1 MTTVDVGQGGR
12 IVGRRRELAAIGS
25 ALGRLSGRRG
35 GWFVLSGEPGIGK
48 TRLLRELRDRSE
60 AAGHMVLAGRAAE
73 FERELPFAVWID
85 ALDGAVASLG
95 EARIESLVG
104 DRLGE
109 LARVL
114 PALAGPEGAPV
125 AGVQDE
131 RFRAYRAVRAL
142 LEGLAA
148 GRAVV
153 IVLDDLHWADDA
165 SLELLAHMLRR
176 APRGKVLVALAYRSG
191 QLPGWVAA
199 TLEAA
204 AREGGV
210 SEFELAPLSAEESG
224 ALLGAG
230 VAASRRADLHRQSGG
245 NPFYLTQLART
256 DGSPAH
262 PAHPAAA
269 AAPHGPAGPTGVPT
283 AVAAALGQEV
293 EALGPD
299 ARRLAWGSAVVGEP
313 VELELAAAAGGLGA
327 TEAPAAL
334 DEVLAAGLLGATE
347 VPRRYRFRHP
357 LVRRA
362 VYDAAGETWRLEA
375 HARAAAALEER
386 GAPAAARA
394 HHLEQ
399 CALPGDEAAVA
410 VLIQAGLEAAP
421 RAPAGAAQWF
431 VAALRLLGDSA
442 DPGRRLGLLIPL
454 ATANAATGHLEEA
467 LATLHQA
474 LELVPAELAEVRV
487 RLIAACAACE
497 NLLGRHDAAHR
508 RLLRARDDLTD
519 GGRARSAAAG
529 ALYIE
534 LAADALYDSDFAAM
548 REWAALARETAAA
561 IEDPGLGAIS
571 AGLACFADYGLG
583 DTAAAK
589 TAQAEGAAMLDTLP
603 DEALAWRLEAPYY
616 LSFAEF
622 FCERYDDAI
631 KHLHRGLAVSRASG
645 QGQLMIPM
653 MVGLAHALET
663 RGRLAEA
670 LEQAEGAVEAAR
682 LSGNRQVTGWAL
694 VAEAWITAVL
704 GDLDRALAAGE
715 EAVDLLRGL
724 DESVLTRGTH
734 AHVAGVWLEAGR
746 PDRCLQEVQAIGAP
760 ELEMIEPGRRA
771 WLYGVLARA
780 ELARGHP
787 RGAEAWIE
795 RGEATARGLDLPL
808 TSSSVLHARAL
819 LALEHGDPREA
830 SRLAEQA
837 ADLADEVGASVVAAR
852 LRTLSGRG
860 MAAAG
865 DTEGAIDLLTRA
877 EQELAACGADHLR
890 DEAARELRRLGR
902 RVSARQRRGAPA
914 GGGLQ
919 ALSGREREVAGL
931 VAQGRTNRQIAAEL
945 YLSEK
950 TVESHL
956 SRVFSKLGVSSRAEV
971 AETVGRERSGT
982 SPMVRPSSG

>member
-1 MTTVDVGQGGR
+1 VTTVDVGQGGR
-12 IVGRRRELAAIGS
+12 IVGRRRELAAIGT

-35 GWFVLSGEPGIGK
+35 GWLVLSGEPGIGK

-95 EARIESLVG
+95 EARVESLVG

-109 LARVL
+109 LSRVL

-176 APRGKVLVALAYRSG
+176 APRGKVLVALAYRAG

-204 AREGGV
+204 AREGAV
-210 SEFELAPLSAEESG
+210 SELELAPLSPAEAE
-224 ALLGAG
+224 ALLGTG
-230 VAASRRADLHRQSGG
+230 VAASRRADLYRQSGG
-245 NPFYLTQLART
+245 NPFYLTQLARA
-256 DGSPAH
+256 DGGT
-262 PAHPAAA
+262 AAA
-269 AAPHGPAGPTGVPT
+269 AAPHAPAGPSGVPT
-283 AVAAALGQEV
+283 AVSAALGQEV

-299 ARRLAWGSAVVGEP
+299 ARRLAWGSAVAGEP
-313 VELELAAAAGGLGA
+313 VELELAAAAGGLSA

-334 DEVLAAGLLGATE
+334 DEVLAAGLLGPTE

-362 VYDAAGETWRLEA
+362 VYDAAGETWRFEA

-399 CALPGDEAAVA
+399 CALPGDEAAIA
-410 VLIQAGLEAAP
+410 VLVQAGLEAAP

-431 VAALRLLGDSA
+431 VAALRLLGDDA

-508 RLLRARDDLTD
+508 RLLRARDELTD
-519 GGRARSAAAG
+519 GGRARSAPAG
-529 ALYIE
+529 ALYAE

-548 REWAALARETAAA
+548 RDWAGRTRETAKAL
-561 IEDPGLGAIS
+561 EDPGLGAIG
-571 AGLACFADYGLG
+571 AGLACFADYGVG
-583 DTAAAK
+583 DTAGARA
-589 TAQAEGAAMLDTLP
+589 AQAEGAALLDGLP

-631 KHLHRGLAVSRASG
+631 KHLQRGIAVSRASG
-645 QGQLMIPM
+645 QGQLVIPM

-670 LEQAEGAVEAAR
+670 LELAEGAVEAAR

-724 DESVLTRGTH
+724 DESVLTRATH
-734 AHVAGVWLEAGR
+734 AHVAAVWLEAGR
-746 PDRCLQEVQAIGAP
+746 PDRCLQEVQLVGAP
-760 ELEMIEPGRRA
+760 ELNLIEPGRRA

-787 RGAEAWIE
+787 RGAEAWLD
-795 RGEATARGLDLPL
+795 RGEATARDLDLPL
-808 TSSSVLHARAL
+808 TDSSVLHARAL
-819 LALEHGDPREA
+819 LALEHGDPGDA
-830 SRLAEQA
+830 ARLAGQA

-860 MAAAG
+860 LAAAG
-865 DTEGAIDLLTRA
+865 DTDGAVDLLSRA
-877 EQELAACGADHLR
+877 EAELAACGASHLR

-956 SRVFSKLGVSSRAEV
+956 SRVFAKLGVSSRAEV
-971 AETVGRERSGT
+971 AEAVGRERSGT
-982 SPMVRPSSG
+982 SPMVGHSGG